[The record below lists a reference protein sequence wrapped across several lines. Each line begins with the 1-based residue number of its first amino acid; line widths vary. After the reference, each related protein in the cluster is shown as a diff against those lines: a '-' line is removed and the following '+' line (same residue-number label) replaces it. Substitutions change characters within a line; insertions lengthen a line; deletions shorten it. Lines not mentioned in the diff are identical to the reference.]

1 MNTGVYKITNIIT
14 GDCYIGSASR
24 IGKTKSQSG
33 FTVRFDKHLRELRNN
48 SHHNRFLQNSFNKH
62 GENSFKF
69 EILAKCPSEYCIR
82 LEQWF
87 LDNLNP
93 KYNIRVI
100 ADSNKG
106 IKFTEE
112 HKEKIRI
119 GNLKENNPEK
129 GIKISRTK
137 TGKARPEWV
146 KEKLSLSKM
155 GKSKSEQGRIDN
167 RDKRR
172 KAKSITKLNEE
183 NVIDIKIMLANNF
196 TMKEC
201 AEKYKV
207 HVGTIQCIKDGRTW
221 SDIKI

>member
-1 MNTGVYKITNIIT
+1 MNTGIYRIINNIT
-14 GDCYIGSASR
+14 GDFYIGSASR
-24 IGKTKSQSG
+24 IGKTPSQTG
-33 FTVRFDKHLRELRNN
+33 FTVRFDKHLRQLRENK
-48 SHHNRFLQNSFNKH
+48 HYNRFLQNSFNKYK
-62 GENSFKF
+62 EQSFTF
-69 EILAKCPSEYCIR
+69 EVLSICPPEYCIK

-87 LDNLNP
+87 LDNMKP
-93 KYNIRVI
+93 SYNIRII

-119 GNLKENNPEK
+119 GNLKESNPEK
-129 GIKISRTK
+129 GIKISKAK
-137 TGKARPEWV
+137 TGKIRPEWV
-146 KEKLSLSKM
+146 REKLSLSKT
-155 GKSKSEQGRIDN
+155 GKPKSKQGKINN

-172 KAKSITKLNEE
+172 KAKSITKLNEK
-183 NVIDIKIMLANNF
+183 NVIDIKIMLANSS

-207 HVGTIQCIKDGRTW
+207 HVGTIQCIKNGRTW